1 MPTINVEA
9 YTDPNLFKYDIQVDS
24 LDDTFASVMTKVNEK
39 NKHFSALNHTF
50 AIGQGL
56 EGKRVHLTDTLS
68 SKNLKDGDTI
78 YTFPDLEKDRMLNK
92 FMDIVVPV
100 LEKR

>member
-1 MPTINVEA
+1 MPTIKVEA

-24 LDDTFASVMTKVNEK
+24 LDDTFASVMTKLNEK
-39 NKHFSALNHTF
+39 NEHFSAVDHTF

-56 EGKRVHLTDTLS
+56 EGKRVRLTDKLS

-78 YTFPDLEKDRMLNK
+78 YTFPDLEIDRQSNM
-92 FMDIVVPV
+92 FIAMVEPV
-100 LEKR
+100 LEKC